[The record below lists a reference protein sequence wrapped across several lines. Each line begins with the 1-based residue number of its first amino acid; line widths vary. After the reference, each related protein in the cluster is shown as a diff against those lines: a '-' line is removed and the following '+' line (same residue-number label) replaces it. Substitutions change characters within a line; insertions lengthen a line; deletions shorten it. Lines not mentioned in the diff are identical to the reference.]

1 MKKFFEKFTKKQLI
15 IMSSIVAFLIV
26 AIIVGTILLAGT
38 ECNHIYDN
46 ACDSTCNECG
56 ATRIVTH
63 SYDDSQDPTC
73 NTCGEERVVVHI
85 HVYDN
90 NCDETCNTCG
100 ETRTIEHA
108 YTNTCDKVCNVC
120 GIERV
125 VTHTYD
131 NACDTMCNICGE
143 MQTAEH
149 TYDNA
154 CDATCNV
161 CGEQRSVPGHVYDNA
176 CDSSCN
182 TCDNERT
189 PADHVYTSDEDVDCD
204 VCGFVRELTCTHE
217 YDNNCD
223 TTCNKCNDTRVVDD
237 HVYDNDCDAT
247 CNVCNAERTTA
258 AHVYDN
264 TCDTNCNICDTNR
277 TISHTYDNECDTTC
291 NVCNE
296 IRIVNEHV
304 YDNACDA
311 FCNECNYEREASN
324 HIYDNMCDET
334 CNVCNETRTA
344 KHIYDN
350 DDDVDCNI
358 CGALKNS
365 SPDHNHE
372 YEFVC
377 SVLCK
382 ICGEPRVVDSHTYDN
397 GCDATCNICN
407 SSRKAPH
414 NFNEQGI
421 CSDCNTS
428 NASHKHTYN
437 NDCDEICNYCS
448 YVRVAPHVYV
458 NTCSTTCDECGANR
472 EVVHIDANNDKQCD
486 NCDIIIASDTEEVK
500 IAAFINYFNNYLN
513 SVHNIKRED
522 LLSSNTK
529 FSNIISSGSINV
541 NLNEIV
547 SIAIYDNFKHYIYN
561 DGSELFIVQTE
572 NGEYSVSYY
581 DGKYE
586 RDKINRFNEH
596 DHENL
601 FPLLTRTDVFINKN
615 GTFSISSDYLKKVYR
630 AWFDSDIEDTWI
642 FGTYQ
647 ISYYELNAWMDYADF
662 VTEITCDENGTITS
676 YNIVLKND
684 NKEYYN
690 STFVTSTLRT
700 EVHFVMNTDVLTTV
714 DFVYNKS
721 TNGNAEFNLEIV
733 DSYGTHTLT
742 LKTDVTTNIPDFTSN
757 PELDAA
763 LAETKNMFDNVL
775 AMANKYGYECTMNNT
790 CALVACYDE
799 VYNMYAIFEYY
810 NGKYYYLGCA
820 VALDDIAACT
830 ATVNENHVLTVIQHH
845 SHEIIKTFL
854 TEKYA
859 DQYVLINNSNNIPAV
874 FIYDNE
880 TNVYVLF
887 VNIGD
892 AFIYGAFVEEIP
904 PEYTMFPIGTIDL
917 ANKTITV

>member
-1 MKKFFEKFTKKQLI
+1 MTKKKI
-15 IMSSIVAFLIV
+15 FVV
-26 AIIVGTILLAGT
+26 LLAVVMIVSCCCIFSACGDKS
-38 ECNHIYDN
+38 CAHIYDN
-46 ACDSTCNECG
+46 ACDSICNECG
-56 ATRIVTH
+56 ATRIVAH

-73 NTCGEERVVVHI
+73 NTCGEERVVIHA

-100 ETRTIEHA
+100 ETRMIEHA
-108 YTNTCDKVCNVC
+108 YTNTCDKTCNVC
-120 GIERV
+120 GVKRV

-143 MQTAEH
+143 MQIAEH
-149 TYDNA
+149 TYDN
-154 CDATCNV
+154 DQDETCNV
-161 CGEQRSVPGHVYDNA
+161 CGFVRDVIHEHVYDNA
-176 CDSSCN
+176 CDGSCN
-182 TCDNERT
+182 TCGNERT

-204 VCGFVRELTCTHE
+204 VCGFVRELACTHE

-223 TTCNKCNDTRVVDD
+223 TTCNKCNNTRVVDN
-237 HVYDNDCDAT
+237 HVYDNDCDA
-247 CNVCNAERTTA
+247 
-258 AHVYDN
+258 
-264 TCDTNCNICDTNR
+264 NCNICDANR

-291 NVCNE
+291 NVCKE

-311 FCNECNYEREASN
+311 FCNEC
-324 HIYDNMCDET
+324 
-334 CNVCNETRTA
+334 
-344 KHIYDN
+344 
-350 DDDVDCNI
+350 
-358 CGALKNS
+358 
-365 SPDHNHE
+365 
-372 YEFVC
+372 
-377 SVLCK
+377 
-382 ICGEPRVVDSHTYDN
+382 
-397 GCDATCNICN
+397 
-407 SSRKAPH
+407 
-414 NFNEQGI
+414 
-421 CSDCNTS
+421 
-428 NASHKHTYN
+428 
-437 NDCDEICNYCS
+437 
-448 YVRVAPHVYV
+448 
-458 NTCSTTCDECGANR
+458 GANR
-472 EVVHIDANNDKQCD
+472 EVVHVDANNDEQCD
-486 NCDIIIASDTEEVK
+486 NCNIIISSDTEEVK
-500 IAAFINYFNNYLN
+500 ITAFINYFNNYLN
-513 SVHNIKRED
+513 SVHNTKRED

-547 SIAIYDNFKHYIYN
+547 SIAVYDNFKHYIYN

-586 RDKINRFNEH
+586 RDKIKRFNEH
-596 DHENL
+596 HHENL
-601 FPLLTRTDVFINKN
+601 FPLLTRTDVFINEN

-630 AWFDSDIEDTWI
+630 AWFNSDIEDTWI

-647 ISYYELNAWMDYADF
+647 ISYHKLNVWMDYADF
-662 VTEITCDENGTITS
+662 VTEITCDENGMITS

-690 STFVTSTLRT
+690 STFVTSTQKT
-700 EVHFVMNTDVLTTV
+700 EIHFVMNTDVLTTV

-733 DSYGTHTLT
+733 DSDGTHTLT

-757 PELDAA
+757 SELDAA

-775 AMANKYGYECTMNNT
+775 AMANKYGYEYTMNDT

-810 NGKYYYLGCA
+810 NGKYYYLGCS
-820 VALDDIAACT
+820 VSLDDIAACT

-845 SHEIIKTFL
+845 SYETIKTFL

-887 VNIGD
+887 VNIGN
-892 AFIYGAFVEEIP
+892 AFIYGAFAEEIP
-904 PEYTMFPIGTIDL
+904 PEYAMFPIGTIDL
-917 ANKTITV
+917 VNKTITV